1 MPHSF
6 KNSSS
11 VSSESGKCGGAAPR
25 ERVRRRLLP
34 VEKALSALL
43 VPGLSPSFDILLL
56 GDNVRTALLAEREAL
71 FILTQAVSVGR
82 LSCLPG
88 KFRTLLNKTL
98 LNTRLDYVRNQ
109 KVIL

>member
-1 MPHSF
+1 
-6 KNSSS
+6 
-11 VSSESGKCGGAAPR
+11 
-25 ERVRRRLLP
+25 
-34 VEKALSALL
+34 
-43 VPGLSPSFDILLL
+43 
-56 GDNVRTALLAEREAL
+56 VRTALLAEREAL